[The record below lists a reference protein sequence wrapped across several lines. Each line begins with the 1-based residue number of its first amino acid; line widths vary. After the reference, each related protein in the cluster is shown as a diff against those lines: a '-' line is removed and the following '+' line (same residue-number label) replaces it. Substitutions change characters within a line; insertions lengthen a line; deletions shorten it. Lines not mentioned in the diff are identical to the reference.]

1 MSRIGRAPIT
11 IPAGVEVK
19 RARTG
24 NTVTV
29 KGPKGTLTRTFNPDH
44 DHRPG
49 RRRSDRAPV
58 LTTARA
64 TRSMHGTVRSILN
77 GMVIG
82 VSEGFTKELQVNG
95 IGYRVSK
102 EGNKLVMNLGFSH
115 PVEMEEEDGITIEVP
130 EPNKI
135 LIKGMRQAAGWSV
148 RSSRPRQASSR
159 TLQGQGHQ
167 VC

>member
-1 MSRIGRAPIT
+1 MSRVGRAPIT

-19 RARTG
+19 VEAG

-29 KGPKGTLTRTFNPDH
+29 KGPKGTLTRTFNPIITIAQEGAEVICT
-44 DHRPG
+44 RPDD
-49 RRRSDRAPV
+49 SK
-58 LTTARA
+58 A

-115 PVEMEEEDGITIEVP
+115 PVEHGGGRWHHHRSTRTQQDPDQG
-130 EPNKI
+130 
-135 LIKGMRQAAGWSV
+135 LRQAAGWSV